1 MHRYIGILVFRGCIK
16 GTSLTSYLSSPSEA
30 YLIISPTPPHYAYKV
45 MFQCY
50 SLSNYYWYCVGHFI
64 ISVLTIISMFMLN
77 LGQVYFEQV

>member
-1 MHRYIGILVFRGCIK
+1 MGK

-30 YLIISPTPPHYAYKV
+30 YLIISPPPPPPPPHYAFKV

-77 LGQVYFEQV
+77 LG